1 MYSRTSPIQRVTK
14 PGIIDVE
21 VLMNWAIDQGGNPSR
36 EYFDA
41 LLHASW
47 TLGIDPVI
55 MLAQSDLETDT
66 WDSEPWRTG
75 RNPAGLGM
83 EKPGGYPANPNA
95 QRWTNGTDAAYG
107 HAAHMVAYL
116 WGEDAPDHWPDP
128 WPDPW
133 AVDVRFQNPIR
144 AGYHADTLM
153 DLNGTWA
160 IDPDNDYGGKIAS
173 RANRLLTIP
182 GIINEEGI
190 PMPEPVI
197 VFGRVPHPPVEQRI
211 VSNSRAWDSLGPR
224 TIRSVAW
231 HRMYG
236 SLWGTDGYFRGEAV
250 ERALT
255 DYGVGVTATDGAAND
270 GKILLW
276 NEPRGTR
283 SPWANG
289 PVSNPVGDGAAFV
302 QRYGKAGVNR
312 DITAIE
318 ISGTS
323 GATPVSPKARLS
335 IVAITAYWAD
345 QYKVSWETFPQIPS
359 EGNRSFV
366 IHHGEINGDKRDSC
380 PGSVVED
387 ITGELLRAV
396 KARLKSYQL
405 EGIPA
410 PPPRPDPPPAPVIVY
425 APGVDAAMAARM
437 FDSVDGE
444 DDLTYQFNPDGP
456 ISKAWIEDGLRTQEW
471 PAIEAVWVYPDRKY
485 YRFKGGRTYMV
496 GADKAVI
503 RLGVSG

>member
-1 MYSRTSPIQRVTK
+1 MYSRTSPIQRVV
-14 PGIIDVE
+14 PIGSIDIE
-21 VLMNWAIDQGGNPSR
+21 ALMNWAIDQGGNPSR
-36 EYFDA
+36 EYFET
-41 LLHASW
+41 LVYASEI
-47 TLGIDPVI
+47 TGIDPIVL
-55 MLAQSDLETDT
+55 LAQGDLETDT
-66 WDSEPWRTG
+66 WDSVWWRRR
-75 RNPAGLGM
+75 RNPAGLGITGDDDQN
-83 EKPGGYPANPNA
+83 EAS
-95 QRWTNGTDAAYG
+95 QTWENGSLAAYG
-107 HAAHMVAYL
+107 HVAHMLAYL
-116 WGEDAPDHWPDP
+116 WGEDMPDHWPEV
-128 WPDPW
+128 WPDPYT
-133 AVDVRFQNPIR
+133 VDRRFSAPIR

-160 IDPDNDYGGKIAS
+160 IDPENDYGGKIAN
-173 RANRLLTIP
+173 RANRLLTVL
-182 GIINEEGI
+182 GITNEEE

-197 VFGRVPHPPVEQRI
+197 VFGRVPHPAVEQRI
-211 VSNSRAWDSLGPR
+211 VSNSRAWDNLGPR

-335 IVAITAYWAD
+335 IINITAYWAD

-366 IHHGEINGDKRDSC
+366 IHHGEINGDKRTSC
-380 PGSVVED
+380 PGSVVEG
-387 ITGELLRAV
+387 ITGELLRAI

-410 PPPRPDPPPAPVIVY
+410 PPPRPDPPPAPVVVY
-425 APGVDAAMAARM
+425 TPGVDSAMAARM